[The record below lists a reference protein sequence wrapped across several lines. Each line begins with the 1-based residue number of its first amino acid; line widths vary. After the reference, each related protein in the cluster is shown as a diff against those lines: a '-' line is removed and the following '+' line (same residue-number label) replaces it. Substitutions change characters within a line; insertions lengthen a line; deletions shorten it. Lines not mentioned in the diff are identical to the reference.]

1 MMSIAKLKSGAQA
14 ADYYLNLARATY
26 YNDGGEPPGQWLGMG
41 SQGMGLAGEV
51 EDQPLINLMQGAHA
65 DTGEPLVQAKKKHVA
80 GWDCTFSAPK
90 SVSIVWALG
99 EKTLQDRI
107 AQAQQAA
114 TAKAVEYLEA
124 QAITRRGKNGAI
136 HEKPQGIVAA
146 SFQHS
151 TSRLADMQLH
161 THVLIGN
168 VCEREDGTF
177 GTLESKPFFAHKMT
191 AGAIYRTELAASLR
205 SMGFELAEDAKDN
218 FKIVGVSNEACK
230 QFSKRRDA
238 IEDYLS
244 KQGLRDAK
252 SSAKAALSTRDT
264 KEELCFSDKIE
275 DWRKEAQP
283 FGIDA
288 QSIETLRTFKAPETQ
303 PPTVEEVL
311 RQLTDTASTFRE
323 QDIVRVLAVKAQT
336 AVFDRQSLLEEI
348 KASPELLRLTAFDD
362 GQKRFTSQEMRA
374 LEEGIIAKVVAGQDS
389 TRHQVNADL
398 VAQGIAQIEAKN
410 GFELNAEQRAAVR
423 FIAQKTGTVAC
434 VEGMAGTGKTTM
446 LEAAR
451 VVLES
456 AGMKVHGCAL
466 AGKAAQGLQD
476 GAGIQSQTIHSLLLK
491 LEKGEVAF
499 NEKSV
504 VVMDESGMVGSRLY
518 AALLDRIEA
527 AGGKAILVGDY
538 RQLQP
543 IDAGGMFKL
552 ITKAIGSTEL
562 VEIRRQK
569 SEWHRE
575 AVHDLAAGNADKA
588 IQAFAEKGL
597 IHVADERA
605 QAIETMVKAWHADT
619 TDVKEKLMLAA
630 TRFETRVLNEAA
642 RELLKTDGSIQES
655 TATRVEC
662 ADEIE
667 REFCV
672 GDRILFMKNDA
683 QLAVKN
689 GTLGFV
695 REIAFTPAGVPTFT
709 VECDDGEIKTID
721 VERYSDIAHGLCVS
735 VHKSQ
740 GATVD
745 TAYMLTNENMGDREW
760 SYVAASRS
768 RHETRIFTTTEE
780 FEELSARMARSRQKD
795 SSLDYE
801 IVQAQSEKSEQEN
814 ASVASTPA
822 RSSEVMEGAPLQPN
836 AQGVPLT
843 GAAQGSKLADL
854 KAAFAALWTALKDRA
869 DRVKQEPVQKVA
881 EAHQQPAIQQRETAG
896 LEM

>member
-1 MMSIAKLKSGAQA
+1 MMSIAKLKAGAEN
-14 ADYYLNLARATY
+14 YYLSLARATY
-26 YNDGGEPPGQWLGMG
+26 YNDGGEPAGQWLGQG
-41 SQGMGLAGEV
+41 IQGMGLSGEV
-51 EDQPLINLMQGAHA
+51 EDQPLVNLMQGF
-65 DTGEPLVQAKKKHVA
+65 DPITGKPLVQAHKNHVA
-80 GWDCTFSAPK
+80 AWDCTFSAPK
-90 SVSIVWALG
+90 SCSIVWALADK
-99 EKTLQDRI
+99 ELQDRM
-107 AQAQQAA
+107 AVAQQVA
-114 TAKAVEYLEA
+114 TAKAVAYLEE
-124 QAITRRGKNGAI
+124 QAITRRGKDGAI
-136 HEKPQGIVAA
+136 HERPKGIMAA

-151 TSRLADMQLH
+151 TSREADMQLH
-161 THVLIGN
+161 THVLIAN

-191 AGAIYRTELAASLR
+191 AGAIYRAELAASLR
-205 SMGFELAEDAKDN
+205 SMGFNLVEDAKDN

-252 SSAKAALSTRDT
+252 SSAKAALATRET
-264 KEELCFSDKIE
+264 KEELCFADKIE
-275 DWRKEAQP
+275 DWKQEAKP

-288 QSIETLRTFKAPETQ
+288 QSIETMRTYKAPEAQ

-311 RQLTDTASTFRE
+311 RQLTETASTFRE

-336 AVFDRQSLLEEI
+336 AVFDRQALLEEI

-362 GQKRFTSQEMRA
+362 GQKRFTSREMRM
-374 LEEGIIAKVVAGQDS
+374 LEEGILTKTLAGKDS
-389 TRHQVNADL
+389 TRHQVNEDL

-410 GFELNAEQRAAVR
+410 GFELNAEQREAVR

-451 VVLES
+451 VVLER
-456 AGMKVHGCAL
+456 AGMNVHGCAL

-476 GAGIQSQTIHSLLLK
+476 GAGIQSHTIHSLLLK

-527 AGGKAILVGDY
+527 AGGKLILVGDY

-543 IDAGGMFKL
+543 IDAGGMFKQ
-552 ITKAIGSTEL
+552 ITKATGSTEL

-569 SEWHRE
+569 QEWHRE

-588 IQAFAEKGL
+588 IQAFADKGL

-605 QAIETMVKAWHADT
+605 QAIESMVKAWHADT

-642 RELLKTDGSIQES
+642 RELLKTDGSIQEG
-655 TATRVEC
+655 TAFRVEC

-672 GDRILFMKNDA
+672 GDRILFLKNDA

-695 REIAFTPAGVPTFT
+695 REIAFMPEGAPVFT
-709 VECDDGEIKTID
+709 VECDDGEAKTINL
-721 VERYSDIAHGLCVS
+721 ERYSDIAHGLCVS

-768 RHETRIFTTTEE
+768 RHETRIFTTAEE
-780 FEELSARMARSRQKD
+780 FDELSARMARSRQKD

-801 IVQAQSEKSEQEN
+801 IVQAQPEKPELEN

-822 RSSEVMEGAPLQPN
+822 RSSEVMEGAPPQPN

-869 DRVKQEPVQKVA
+869 DRVKQEPNQTVA
-881 EAHQQPAIQQRETAG
+881 VAPQLNAKPQRETAG

>member
-1 MMSIAKLKSGAQA
+1 MMSIAKLKAGAEN
-14 ADYYLNLARATY
+14 YYLNLARATY
-26 YNDGGEPPGQWLGMG
+26 YNDGGEPAGQWLGSG
-41 SQGMGLAGEV
+41 IQGMGLSGEV
-51 EDQPLINLMQGAHA
+51 EDLPLVNLMQGF
-65 DTGEPLVQAKKKHVA
+65 DPNTGKPLVQANKNHVA
-80 GWDCTFSAPK
+80 AWDCTFSAPK
-90 SVSIVWALG
+90 SCSIVWALADK
-99 EKTLQDRI
+99 ELQDRM
-107 AQAQQAA
+107 AAAQQTA
-114 TAKAVEYLEA
+114 TAKAVAYLEE
-124 QAITRRGKNGAI
+124 QAITRRGKDGAI
-136 HEKPQGIVAA
+136 HEKPKGIVAA

-151 TSRLADMQLH
+151 TSREADMQLH
-161 THVLIGN
+161 THVLIAN

-191 AGAIYRTELAASLR
+191 AGAIYRAELCGALR
-205 SMGFELAEDAKDN
+205 GMGFELADDAKDN
-218 FKIVGVSNEACK
+218 FKIVGVADEACK

-238 IEDYLS
+238 IEDYLTQ
-244 KQGLRDAK
+244 QGLRDAK
-252 SSAKAALSTRDT
+252 SSAKAALATRET
-264 KEELCFSDKIE
+264 KEELCFADKIE
-275 DWRKEAQP
+275 DWRQEAKP

-288 QSIETLRTFKAPETQ
+288 QSIETMRTYKAPEAQ

-311 RQLTDTASTFRE
+311 RQLTETASTFRE
-323 QDIVRVLAVKAQT
+323 QDIVRVLAIKAQT
-336 AVFDRQSLLEEI
+336 AVFDRQAMLEEI

-362 GQKRFTSQEMRA
+362 GQKRFTSREMRT
-374 LEEGIIAKVVAGQDS
+374 LEEGILAKTVAGKDS
-389 TRHQVNADL
+389 TRHQVNEDL

-410 GFELNAEQRAAVR
+410 GFELNAEQRQAVR
-423 FIAQKTGTVAC
+423 FIAQRTGTVAC
-434 VEGMAGTGKTTM
+434 IEGMAGTGKTTM

-456 AGMKVHGCAL
+456 AGMNVHGCAL

-476 GAGIQSQTIHSLLLK
+476 GAGIQSHTIHSLLLK

-504 VVMDESGMVGSRLY
+504 VVLDEGGMVGSRLY

-543 IDAGGMFKL
+543 IDAGGMFKQL
-552 ITKAIGSTEL
+552 TKAVGSTEL

-569 SEWHRE
+569 EEWHRE

-588 IQAFAEKGL
+588 IQAFSDKGL

-605 QAIETMVKAWHADT
+605 QAIEAMVKAWHADA

-642 RELLKTDGSIQES
+642 RELLKGDGSIIES

-672 GDRILFMKNDA
+672 GDRILFLKNDA

-689 GTLGFV
+689 GTLGFL

-709 VECDDGEIKTID
+709 VECDDGKLKTID
-721 VERYSDIAHGLCVS
+721 LERYSDIAHGLCVS

-801 IVQAQSEKSEQEN
+801 IVQAQSEMPEQEA
-814 ASVASTPA
+814 ASVASTPE
-822 RSSEVMEGAPLQPN
+822 RPSEAKEGAPPQPN

-843 GAAQGSKLADL
+843 GAAQVNKLTDL
-854 KAAFAALWTALKDRA
+854 KAAFAALWAALKERA
-869 DRVKQEPVQKVA
+869 DRAKPVPVKTAPEPVSPTAAPKR
-881 EAHQQPAIQQRETAG
+881 EAVG

>member
-1 MMSIAKLKSGAQA
+1 MMSIARLKAGAEN
-14 ADYYLNLARATY
+14 YYLNLARATY
-26 YNDGGEPPGQWLGMG
+26 YNDGGEPAGQWLGQG
-41 SQGMGLAGEV
+41 GQGMGLSGEV
-51 EDQPLINLMQGAHA
+51 EDQPLINLMQGF
-65 DTGEPLVQAKKKHVA
+65 DPNTGKPLVQAHKNHVA
-80 GWDCTFSAPK
+80 AWDCTFSAPK
-90 SVSIVWALG
+90 SCSIVWALADK
-99 EKTLQDRI
+99 ELQDRMAAAHQTAT
-107 AQAQQAA
+107 AQAVA
-114 TAKAVEYLEA
+114 YLEE
-124 QAITRRGKNGAI
+124 QAITRRGKDGAI
-136 HEKPQGIVAA
+136 HEKPVGIVAA

-151 TSRLADMQLH
+151 TSRESDMQLH
-161 THVLIGN
+161 THVLIAN

-191 AGAIYRTELAASLR
+191 AGAIYRAELCSALR
-205 SMGFELAEDAKDN
+205 EIGFELAEDGKDN
-218 FKIVGVSNEACK
+218 FKIIGVSDAGCK
-230 QFSKRRDA
+230 QFSKRRDE

-252 SSAKAALSTRDT
+252 SSANAALATRES
-264 KEELCFSDKIE
+264 KEELCFANKID
-275 DWRKEAQP
+275 DWREEAKP

-288 QSIETLRTFKAPETQ
+288 QSIERLRTYKTPETK

-311 RQLTDTASTFRE
+311 RELTETASTFRE
-323 QDIVRVLAVKAQT
+323 QDIVRVLAVKAQA
-336 AVFDRQSLLEEI
+336 AVFDRQALLEEI
-348 KASPELLRLTAFDD
+348 KTSPELLRLTAFDD
-362 GQKRFTSQEMRA
+362 GQKRFTSREMRA
-374 LEEGIIAKVVAGQDS
+374 LEEGILAKSVAGKGS

-398 VAQGIAQIEAKN
+398 VAQGTAQIEAKN
-410 GFELNAEQRAAVR
+410 GFELNAEQREAVR

-476 GAGIQSQTIHSLLLK
+476 GAGIQSHTIHSLLLK
-491 LEKGEVAF
+491 LEKGEVVF

-504 VVMDESGMVGSRLY
+504 VVMDEGGMVGSRLY
-518 AALLDRIEA
+518 SALLNRIEA

-543 IDAGGMFKL
+543 IDAGGMFKQL
-552 ITKAIGSTEL
+552 TKAVGSTEL

-569 SEWHRE
+569 QEWHRE
-575 AVHDLAAGNADKA
+575 AVHDLAAGHADKA
-588 IQAFAEKGL
+588 IQAFADKGL

-642 RELLKTDGSIQES
+642 RELLKADGSINEG

-683 QLAVKN
+683 QLGVKN

-695 REIAFTPAGVPTFT
+695 GEIAFTPEGVPMFK
-709 VECDDGEIKTID
+709 VQCDDGEVKTID
-721 VERYSDIAHGLCVS
+721 LEQYNDVAHGLCVS

-745 TAYMLTNENMGDREW
+745 AAYMLTNENMGDREW

-768 RHETRIFTTTEE
+768 RHETRIFTTADE
-780 FEELSARMARSRQKD
+780 FDELSARMARSRQKD
-795 SSLDYE
+795 SSLDYQ
-801 IVQAQSEKSEQEN
+801 IVQAQSDNPERSN
-814 ASVASTPA
+814 ASVASTPE
-822 RSSEVMEGAPLQPN
+822 RSTEAMVVAPHQPN
-836 AQGVPLT
+836 AEGVPLI
-843 GAAQGSKLADL
+843 GAAQTNKLSDL
-854 KAAFAALWTALKDRA
+854 RSAFANLWANLTTWKSGKALHTESQTSIAQPKAKQSEKGAELAL
-869 DRVKQEPVQKVA
+869 
-881 EAHQQPAIQQRETAG
+881 
-896 LEM
+896 

>member
-1 MMSIAKLKSGAQA
+1 MMSIAKLKAGAEN
-14 ADYYLNLARATY
+14 YYLSLARATY
-26 YNDGGEPPGQWLGMG
+26 YNDGGEPAGQWLGQG
-41 SQGMGLAGEV
+41 IQGMGLSGEV
-51 EDQPLINLMQGAHA
+51 EDQPLINLMQGF
-65 DTGEPLVQAKKKHVA
+65 DPITGKPLVQANKNHVA
-80 GWDCTFSAPK
+80 AWDCTFSAPK
-90 SVSIVWALG
+90 SCSIVWALADK
-99 EKTLQDRI
+99 ELQDRMTE
-107 AQAQQAA
+107 AQQTA
-114 TAKAVEYLEA
+114 TVKAVAYLEE
-124 QAITRRGKNGAI
+124 QAITRRSKGGAI
-136 HEKPQGIVAA
+136 HEKPNGFVAA

-151 TSRLADMQLH
+151 TSREADMQLH
-161 THVLIGN
+161 THVLIAN

-177 GTLESKPFFAHKMT
+177 GTLEGKRFFTHKMT
-191 AGAIYRTELAASLR
+191 AGAIYRAELCSALR
-205 SMGFELAEDAKDN
+205 GMGFELAEDAKNN
-218 FKIVGVSNEACK
+218 FKIVGVADKACK
-230 QFSKRRDA
+230 QFSKRRDE
-238 IEDYLS
+238 IEEYLT

-252 SSAKAALSTRDT
+252 SSAKAALATRET
-264 KEELCFSDKIE
+264 KEELCFADKIE
-275 DWRKEAQP
+275 DWKLEAKP

-288 QSIETLRTFKAPETQ
+288 QSIETLRTYKAPETQ

-311 RQLTDTASTFRE
+311 RQLTETASTFRE

-336 AVFDRQSLLEEI
+336 AVFDRQALLEEI
-348 KASPELLRLTAFDD
+348 KASLDLVRLTAFDD
-362 GQKRFTSQEMRA
+362 GQKRYTSREMRA
-374 LEEGIIAKVVAGQDS
+374 LEEGLITKALAGKDS
-389 TRHQVNADL
+389 TRHQVSEDL
-398 VAQGIAQIEAKN
+398 VAQSIAQVEAKN
-410 GFELNAEQRAAVR
+410 GFELNAEQREAVR
-423 FIAQKTGTVAC
+423 FITHKTGTVVC

-456 AGMKVHGCAL
+456 AGMNVHGCAL

-476 GAGIQSQTIHSLLLK
+476 GAGIQSHTIHSLLLK
-491 LEKGEVAF
+491 LEKGEVVF

-504 VVMDESGMVGSRLY
+504 VVLDEGGMVGSRLY
-518 AALLDRIEA
+518 AALLNRIEA

-543 IDAGGMFKL
+543 IDAGGMFKQ

-569 SEWHRE
+569 QEWHRE

-588 IQAFAEKGL
+588 IQAFSDKGL
-597 IHVADERA
+597 IHAADERA
-605 QAIETMVKAWHADT
+605 QAIEAMVKEWHADT

-642 RELLKTDGSIQES
+642 RELLKRDGSIVES

-695 REIAFTPAGVPTFT
+695 REVAFTPAGVPTFT
-709 VECDDGEIKTID
+709 VECDDGEVKTID
-721 VERYSDIAHGLCVS
+721 LERYSDIAHGLCVS

-745 TAYMLTNENMGDREW
+745 TAYMLTSENMGDREW

-768 RHETRIFTTTEE
+768 RHETRIFTTAEE
-780 FEELSARMARSRQKD
+780 YEELSARMARSRQKD

-801 IVQAQSEKSEQEN
+801 IVQAQSEKPEQEN
-814 ASVASTPA
+814 TTVASTPA
-822 RSSEVMEGAPLQPN
+822 RSSEAMDVAPHQPN

-843 GAAQGSKLADL
+843 VAAQGNKLADL

-869 DRVKQEPVQKVA
+869 DRIKHEPMKPEPQVNPQTAKPKR
-881 EAHQQPAIQQRETAG
+881 EAVG